1 MNPEE
6 EKNVP
11 EEEPN
16 LVELMAMRGGPMAG
30 DELTPQEAENLKNQ
44 KITEEL
50 IVNLA
55 QLYVKQG
62 FSADIE
68 QARCEASEAI
78 KKSKAER
85 LKSHNHTEELIEQEA
100 QRYMR
105 EGFYTGIEEARSAA
119 REAMW
124 PFA

>member
-1 MNPEE
+1 
-6 EKNVP
+6 
-11 EEEPN
+11 
-16 LVELMAMRGGPMAG
+16 MAG

-50 IVNLA
+50 IENLA

-68 QARCEASEAI
+68 QARSEASEAI

-85 LKSHNHTEELIEQEA
+85 LKSHNHTEELIEREA
-100 QRYMR
+100 QRYVR
-105 EGFYTGIEEARSAA
+105 ERFCTDIEEARREA